1 MSFFASFNLCDRSGS
16 VLLILL
22 LTGHVS
28 LLVGMPGNL
37 WMSAEI
43 TTSLTFMATASFFF
57 FLVLLSNYAALT
69 I

>member
-37 WMSAEI
+37 WMSDIVKFALG
-43 TTSLTFMATASFFF
+43 SSGN
-57 FLVLLSNYAALT
+57 FLFL
-69 I
+69 